1 VSVRTGLDAGPQA
14 VLPTRGPGA
23 LGRASS
29 SERLR
34 GRLFELLLLSSLA
47 FGILVLG
54 VLLYDVVTQGWSR
67 FNLDLIANM
76 PSGRAARAGIQSAMM
91 GTIWVIVTVAIITL
105 PIGIMT
111 AVYLEEYADRDRWY
125 NRLIEL
131 NIQNLAAVPS
141 VVYGILG
148 LAFFARGPLS
158 LGGSVITIALTLSLL
173 VLPIVIISCREAIR
187 AIPTSIR
194 EGSLALGA
202 TRLQTVRR
210 QILPNAIPG
219 TATGSILAL
228 SRAIGEAA
236 PVLLVAGGLVF
247 ITFNPTG
254 VQSQATVL
262 PIQIFNY
269 ISRPQDEFRTVA
281 AAAIMVLLI
290 ILLVMNSAAI
300 LIRNRFQRRW

>member
-1 VSVRTGLDAGPQA
+1 VTAQTGLQPDIA
-14 VLPTRGPGA
+14 TRGGA
-23 LGRASS
+23 RLGRAAGG
-29 SERLR
+29 ERLT
-34 GRLFELLLLSSLA
+34 GRLFQTMLWSCLA

-54 VLLYDVVTQGWSR
+54 VLLWDTITTGLPR
-67 FNLDLIANM
+67 FNLDLVLNM
-76 PSGRAARAGIQSAMM
+76 PSGRAERAGIQSAMM
-91 GTIWVIVTVAIITL
+91 GTIWVIVTVAVITL
-105 PIGIMT
+105 PLGIAT
-111 AVYLEEYADRDRWY
+111 AVYLEEYADRTRWY
-125 NRLIEL
+125 NRAIEL

-148 LAFFARGPLS
+148 LAFFARGPLD
-158 LGGSVITIALTLSLL
+158 LGGSVLTIALTLSLL

-187 AIPTSIR
+187 AIPSSIR

-247 ITFNPTG
+247 ITFNPEG
-254 VQSQATVL
+254 LQSQATVL

-269 ISRPQDEFRTVA
+269 ITRAQDEFRVIG

-290 ILLVMNSAAI
+290 ILLVLNSSAI
-300 LIRNRFQRRW
+300 LIRNRYQRKW

>member
-1 VSVRTGLDAGPQA
+1 MTAQTGLQPETSTS
-14 VLPTRGPGA
+14 PTV
-23 LGRASS
+23 GRARG
-29 SERLR
+29 SERAS
-34 GRLFELLLLSSLA
+34 GKAFELALLACLG
-47 FGILVLG
+47 FGVLVLA
-54 VLLYDVVTQGWSR
+54 VLLYDVIGTGYTR
-67 FNLDLIANM
+67 FNLDLIRNM
-76 PSGRAARAGIQSAMM
+76 PSGRPARAGIQSAML
-91 GTIWVIVTVAIITL
+91 GTIWVIVTVAIITVPL
-105 PIGIMT
+105 GVAT
-111 AVYLEEYADRDRWY
+111 AVYLEEYADRTRWY
-125 NRLIEL
+125 NRAIEL

-141 VVYGILG
+141 IVYGILG
-148 LAFFARGPLS
+148 LAFFNRALGF
-158 LGGSVITIALTLSLL
+158 GGSVIAIALTLSLL

-202 TRLQTVRR
+202 TRLQTVWR
-210 QILPNAIPG
+210 QILPNAVPG

-247 ITFNPTG
+247 ITFNPEG
-254 VQSQATVL
+254 LRSQATVL

-269 ISRPQDEFRTVA
+269 VSRAQDEYRVVA

-300 LIRNRFQRRW
+300 LIRNRFQRKW

>member
-1 VSVRTGLDAGPQA
+1 VTAQTGLQPDTTPR
-14 VLPTRGPGA
+14 RGT
-23 LGRASS
+23 LGRAKG
-29 SERLR
+29 SERLQ
-34 GRLFELLLLSSLA
+34 GRLFAAMLFACLS
-47 FGILVLG
+47 FGIIVLA
-54 VLLYDVVTQGWSR
+54 VLLVDTVMDGAPR
-67 FNLDLIANM
+67 FNLDLIKNM
-76 PSGRAARAGIQSAMM
+76 PSGRPARAGIQSAMM
-91 GTIWVIVTVAIITL
+91 GTIWVIVTVAVITL
-105 PIGIMT
+105 PLGIAA
-111 AVYLEEYADRDRWY
+111 AVYLEEYADKRRWY

-148 LAFFARGPLS
+148 LAFFNRALGF
-158 LGGSVITIALTLSLL
+158 GGSVLTIALTLSLL

-236 PVLLVAGGLVF
+236 PILIAASGLIF
-247 ITFNPTG
+247 ITRNPEG
-254 VQSQATVL
+254 LLSQATVL

-269 ISRPQDEFRTVA
+269 VTRPQDEFRTVA
-281 AAAIMVLLI
+281 AAGIMVLLL
-290 ILLVMNSAAI
+290 ILLVMNAAAI
-300 LIRNRFQRRW
+300 LIRNKYQRKW